1 LYVVV
6 SEYLL
11 LIPSKLF
18 EVASSRLQQVA
29 IVLQRRRYVALGFIV
44 DEEEDAVACILA
56 CLWFPGS
63 CIPVD

>member
-1 LYVVV
+1 MV

-18 EVASSRLQQVA
+18 EQASSRLRQETMVM
-29 IVLQRRRYVALGFIV
+29 QRRRYVPLGFIV

-56 CLWFPGS
+56 CLWFPDF